1 MKRASVLSIVARDQ
15 DRELSD
21 EELNLFVTKLTQIS
35 REAHL
40 DHAIRVGSLVIHDFY
55 GGDLQLWRS
64 KGPKTA
70 SFRRLAMHPELPMSA
85 SVICRC
91 VAIFDVCQRLDVVSR
106 WRCITLSHLRLVLR
120 LNSSAQQ
127 QLLSTANAHRWTVN
141 QLEAEA
147 RKHHQHRSGGRRPRP
162 ELVRKTELIGR
173 LMRTLHQLQEGLP
186 DVDAAAD
193 IIGEARVA
201 IAASLESL
209 ERAHTL
215 LLKGSEPA
223 RAG

>member
-1 MKRASVLSIVARDQ
+1 MTKLSTVVRGQ
-15 DRELSD
+15 ERELSD
-21 EELNLFVTKLTQIS
+21 EELSALVKKLVQIS

-40 DHAIRVGSLVIHDFY
+40 DHAIRVGGLVIHHFY

-91 VAIFDVCQRLDVVSR
+91 VAIFDVCERLDVVAR
-106 WRCITLSHLRLVLR
+106 WRRITLSHLRLVLP
-120 LNSSAQQ
+120 LSSSAQQ
-127 QLLSTANAHRWTVN
+127 QLLSAANAHRWTVT
-141 QLEAEA
+141 QLEAET
-147 RKHHQHRSGGRRPRP
+147 RKHHRHRGGGRRPRP

-186 DVDAAAD
+186 EVDAVAD
-193 IIGEARVA
+193 LIGEARVA

-209 ERAHTL
+209 ERAQTL
-215 LLKGSEPA
+215 LLKVSEPA
-223 RAG
+223 R

>member
-1 MKRASVLSIVARDQ
+1 MPKLSIVARDQ

-21 EELNLFVTKLTQIS
+21 EELSFLVTKLAQIS

-40 DHAIRVGSLVIHDFY
+40 DHAIRVGSLVIHYFY
-55 GGDLQLWRS
+55 GGDLQQWRS
-64 KGPKTA
+64 KGPKTS

-106 WRCITLSHLRLVLR
+106 WRRITLSHLRLVLR
-120 LNSSAQQ
+120 LDAGDQ
-127 QLLSTANAHRWTVN
+127 QLLLSAANTQRWTVS

-147 RKHHQHRSGGRRPRP
+147 RKHHHHQRSGGRRPRP
-162 ELVRKTELIGR
+162 ELVRKTEALGR
-173 LMRTLHQLQEGLP
+173 VMRTIHQLQDELP
-186 DVDAAAD
+186 DGDATAA
-193 IIGEARVA
+193 IGEARVA

-209 ERAHTL
+209 ERAQHL
-215 LLKGSEPA
+215 LLKVSDPA

>member
-1 MKRASVLSIVARDQ
+1 MPKLSLVARDQ
-15 DRELSD
+15 DREVSD
-21 EELNLFVTKLTQIS
+21 EELDLFVAKLAQIS

-40 DHAIRVGSLVIHDFY
+40 EHAIRVGSLVIHHFY

-147 RKHHQHRSGGRRPRP
+147 RKHHQHRGGGRRPRP
-162 ELVRKTELIGR
+162 ELVRKTDLIGR

-193 IIGEARVA
+193 VIGEARVA

-209 ERAHTL
+209 ERGQTL
-215 LLKGSEPA
+215 LWKGSEPA

>member
-1 MKRASVLSIVARDQ
+1 MPKLNIVARDQ
-15 DRELSD
+15 DRELPD
-21 EELNLFVTKLTQIS
+21 EELNLLVAKLVQIS

-40 DHAIRVGSLVIHDFY
+40 DHAIRVGSLVIHYFY

-91 VAIFDVCQRLDVVSR
+91 VAIFDMCQRLDVVSR
-106 WRCITLSHLRLVLR
+106 WRRITLSHLRLVLR
-120 LNSSAQQ
+120 LDSSAQQ
-127 QLLSTANAHRWTVN
+127 QLLSAANAHRWTVN

-147 RKHHQHRSGGRRPRP
+147 RKHQQRGGGRRPRP
-162 ELVRKTELIGR
+162 ELARKTELIGR

-186 DVDAAAD
+186 DVDAVAD
-193 IIGEARVA
+193 VIDEARGA
-201 IAASLESL
+201 IAASLENL
-209 ERAHTL
+209 ERAQTL
-215 LLKGSEPA
+215 LLKVSEPA
-223 RAG
+223 GPE

>member
-1 MKRASVLSIVARDQ
+1 MTKLRIVARDQ

-21 EELNLFVTKLTQIS
+21 EELNLLVTKLVQISREAS

-40 DHAIRVGSLVIHDFY
+40 DHAIRVGSLVIHYFY

-64 KGPKTA
+64 KGPKTT

-106 WRCITLSHLRLVLR
+106 WRRITLSHLRLVLR
-120 LNSSAQQ
+120 LNTSAQQ
-127 QLLSTANAHRWTVN
+127 QLLATANAHRWTVN

-147 RKHHQHRSGGRRPRP
+147 RKHHQRGGGRRPRP
-162 ELVRKTELIGR
+162 ELTRKTELIGR
-173 LMRTLHQLQEGLP
+173 LMRTLHQLQDGLP
-186 DVDAAAD
+186 DVDAVAD
-193 IIGEARVA
+193 VIDEARVA

-209 ERAHTL
+209 ERAQTL
-215 LLKGSEPA
+215 LLKVSEPA
-223 RAG
+223 RPG

>member
-1 MKRASVLSIVARDQ
+1 MPKLSIVARDQ

-21 EELNLFVTKLTQIS
+21 EELNLLVTKLVQIS
-35 REAHL
+35 REARL
-40 DHAIRVGSLVIHDFY
+40 EHAIRVGSLVIHHFY
-55 GGDLQLWRS
+55 RGDLQLWRS

-70 SFRRLAMHPELPMSA
+70 SFRRLAMHPGLPMSA

-91 VAIFDVCQRLDVVSR
+91 VAIFDVCQRLDVATR
-106 WRCITLSHLRLVLR
+106 WRRITLSHLRLVLR

-127 QLLSTANAHRWTVN
+127 QLLAAANTHRWTVN

-162 ELVRKTELIGR
+162 ELIRKTELIGR

-186 DVDAAAD
+186 DAGAVAD
-193 IIGEARVA
+193 IIDEARVE
-201 IAASLESL
+201 IAASLERL
-209 ERAHTL
+209 ERAQTL
-215 LLKGSEPA
+215 LMKVSEPSGA
-223 RAG
+223 R